1 MFENSDLTAI
11 IVGVVL
17 PEVSQREVEYN
28 LDELEALLKTLG
40 VKVTDRI
47 LQKRQKL
54 TPVCLIGTGKIEEIK
69 HRCQELSANL
79 IVFDHELAPPHVRNI
94 QEVTGIQTID
104 RKDVILEIFGK
115 HARSS
120 VAKTQ
125 VEVARLE
132 YLMPKLSHAWSH
144 LQRQRGGGSTQR
156 GLGEKQIEVDRRR
169 VRERISRL
177 KVQIAGF
184 TRDRS
189 TQRKSRRGELNVALV
204 GYTNSGKTTIMN
216 KLTHSDL
223 LARDALFATLDSTV
237 RTIDP
242 KTRPRILL
250 SDTVGFIKNL
260 PHSLV
265 ESFKSTLDGVLEAD
279 LLCIV
284 VDVAHEQY
292 REQLATT
299 LKVLQEINADAIPK
313 LYIFNKIDAVL
324 DDPTL
329 PKVLRAA
336 YKNAIAISA
345 FSEVDITNVR
355 QKIYQFFEKEFTRV
369 NLTIPV
375 IDTHIISLLYKTSL
389 IYNADYSLGTYVV
402 IDALVSQSILGKV
415 SSYQVSDNESVVLK
429 NLYAQN

>member
-1 MFENSDLTAI
+1 MT
-11 IVGVVL
+11 
-17 PEVSQREVEYN
+17 
-28 LDELEALLKTLG
+28 
-40 VKVTDRI
+40 
-47 LQKRQKL
+47 
-54 TPVCLIGTGKIEEIK
+54 KI
-69 HRCQELSANL
+69 QA
-79 IVFDHELAPPHVRNI
+79 
-94 QEVTGIQTID
+94 ID
-104 RKDVILEIFGK
+104 RKDVILEIFSK
-115 HARSS
+115 HARTS

-156 GLGEKQIEVDRRR
+156 GLGEKQIEVDRRK
-169 VRERISRL
+169 VRERIARL
-177 KVQIAGF
+177 KGQLAGI

-189 TQRKSRRGELNVALV
+189 TQRKSRRGELSVALV
-204 GYTNSGKTTIMN
+204 GYTNSGKTTLMN
-216 KLTHSDL
+216 KLTHSEFQ
-223 LARDALFATLDSTV
+223 AEDALFATLDSTV

-284 VDVAHEQY
+284 VDISHGQY

-299 LKVLQEINADAIPK
+299 LQVLSEIHADGIPK
-313 LYIFNKIDAVL
+313 LFIFNKIDAVT

-329 PKVLRAA
+329 PKILRAA
-336 YKNAIAISA
+336 YKNSISISA
-345 FSEVDITNVR
+345 FLDADVTLLR
-355 QKIYQFFEKEFTRV
+355 QKIYKFFEKEFARV
-369 NLTIPV
+369 KLTIPITETKV
-375 IDTHIISLLYKTSL
+375 ISLLYKTSL
-389 IYNADYSLGTYVV
+389 IYNADYSLGTCVV
-402 IDALVSQSILGKV
+402 IDALVSQSVLGKV
-415 SSYQVSDNESVVLK
+415 SSYQISDSVVLK